1 MLSTLFVTVWMND
14 RAWYITIEPAAA
26 AESDAMSQT
35 PEFKQAGVC
44 ARCHVVSVLEWGFS
58 SHFESETDCKSCH
71 GPSLAHVADERN
83 EANPDHFHRGSA
95 IAEKTCLRC
104 HESGCEE
111 TDEQKSCEKCHH
123 VHALVNPSK
132 PPQLKDDRLVAL
144 VARWQRFDK
153 KMAEGDRHVERSQ
166 WKEAEQAFQAALE
179 LTPGD
184 HRARMRLE
192 MCSRRLRPELRGFVI
207 ADEEFHAATGL
218 PREVAVA
225 GLETPMLLVPPGEF
239 DMGSDDLADSRPVH
253 TVHVDALYLGRY
265 EVTQAE
271 WNSVMS
277 DNPSAHQG
285 ESYAEVGR
293 MPVERVSWNDCQEF
307 LQRLNKRVPGGGFR
321 LPTEAEWEYACRAG
335 SDRLSGKELP
345 EHAWFGANS
354 LRASE
359 PSRPFLQVDA
369 YAPRPAGT
377 RKPNAWGFS
386 DMQGN
391 VGEWCSSLSQPY
403 LYRADDGR
411 ESRSAAGLRIV
422 RGGSYA
428 DSRRSLDPALRH
440 AERPHR
446 RLRFNGLRL
455 ARDVPSVNV
464 KTLVQRSTTGSQ
476 APAWERMMNA
486 TRIPSQFLTAGER
499 QWATERQRACACS
512 SRCWRAWRRM
522 PVARSD

>member
-1 MLSTLFVTVWMND
+1 MIRWAIIVTTLSALLVTVRLGSPSWHD
-14 RAWYITIEPAAA
+14 TTAEPAAA
-26 AESDAMSQT
+26 AESDGRSQT
-35 PEFKQAGVC
+35 PEFRRSGVC

-58 SHFESETDCKSCH
+58 GHRESEADCKGCH

-83 EANPDHFHRGSA
+83 EAKPDHFPQGPA
-95 IAEKTCLRC
+95 IAEQICLRC

-111 TDEQKSCEKCHH
+111 TDEQQSCEKCHH
-123 VHALVNPSK
+123 VHALVNPSE
-132 PPQLKDDRLVAL
+132 PPQLKDDRLAKL
-144 VARWQRFDK
+144 LARWQRFDK
-153 KMAEGDRHVERSQ
+153 EMAEGDRHVERRQ
-166 WKEAEQAFQAALE
+166 WKEAQQAFGAALE
-179 LTPGD
+179 LIPGS
-184 HRARMRLE
+184 HRARLRLE
-192 MCSRRLRPELRGFVI
+192 MCGRRIHPELPGFAI
-207 ADEEFHAATGL
+207 TGDTLHAATGL
-218 PREVAVA
+218 PCEVAVV

-239 DMGSDDLADSRPVH
+239 DIGSDHLADSRPVH
-253 TVHVDALYLGRY
+253 TVHVGAFYLGRC

-271 WNSVMS
+271 WNSVMGS
-277 DNPSAHQG
+277 NPSAHQG
-285 ESYAEVGR
+285 EGFADAGR

-321 LPTEAEWEYACRAG
+321 LPTEAEWEYACRADSG
-335 SDRLSGKELP
+335 RLSKKELA

-354 LRASE
+354 LRE
-359 PSRPFLQVDA
+359 PKPSGPFLQVDA

-411 ESRSAAGLRIV
+411 ESLAAGGLRSL

-428 DSRRSLDPALRH
+428 DSLRSLDPALRH

-455 ARDVPSVNV
+455 ARNVPNL
-464 KTLVQRSTTGSQ
+464 K
-476 APAWERMMNA
+476 E
-486 TRIPSQFLTAGER
+486 
-499 QWATERQRACACS
+499 TE
-512 SRCWRAWRRM
+512 
-522 PVARSD
+522 

>member
-1 MLSTLFVTVWMND
+1 MIRWAIIVMTLSALFLTVRLD
-14 RAWYITIEPAAA
+14 GPAWYTANEPVAA
-26 AESDAMSQT
+26 AEPDRKSQT
-35 PEFKQAGVC
+35 PEFRRSGVC

-58 SHFESETDCKSCH
+58 GHRESEADCKGCH

-83 EANPDHFHRGSA
+83 EAKPDHFHQGSA

-111 TDEQKSCEKCHH
+111 TDEQQSCEKCHH

-132 PPQLKDDRLVAL
+132 PPQLKDDRLAELL
-144 VARWQRFDK
+144 VRWRGFDK
-153 KMAEGDRHVERSQ
+153 KMAEGERLAERRQ
-166 WKEAEQAFQAALE
+166 WKEAQQAFQAALE
-179 LTPGD
+179 LIPGN

-192 MCSRRLRPELRGFVI
+192 MCSRRLRPELPGFAI
-207 ADEEFHAATGL
+207 TSEEFHAVTGL

-225 GLETPMLLVPPGEF
+225 GLQTPMLLVPPGEF
-239 DMGSDDLADSRPVH
+239 DMGSDDLPDSRPVH
-253 TVHVDALYLGRY
+253 TVHVDAFYLGRY

-271 WNSVMS
+271 WNSVMG

-285 ESYAEVGR
+285 EDYADAGR

-335 SDRLSGKELP
+335 SGRLGESVPSNGVRWPSKAVDLSAQDVSTALEGHRTAETRQMPILRTRSEKELA
-345 EHAWFGANS
+345 EHAWYGANS
-354 LRASE
+354 LREPE
-359 PSRPFLQVDA
+359 PSGPFLQVDA

-391 VGEWCSSLSQPY
+391 VGEWCSSLSRPY

-411 ESRSAAGLRIV
+411 ESLTTAGLRIV

-428 DSRRSLDPALRH
+428 DSLRSLDPALRH
-440 AERPHR
+440 TERPHR

-455 ARDVPSVNV
+455 ARSV
-464 KTLVQRSTTGSQ
+464 
-476 APAWERMMNA
+476 
-486 TRIPSQFLTAGER
+486 
-499 QWATERQRACACS
+499 
-512 SRCWRAWRRM
+512 SRLNLIQ
-522 PVARSD
+522 